1 MPAPPSRRA
10 RRRLVL
16 AAGCALLLAS
26 CGTGE
31 GPAPVGAGTAS
42 GAATAPATSMG
53 TFGGTVTTEKLPVYW
68 VGVADGG
75 QRLFR
80 EFRDAPRGTGVA
92 DPIGAAA
99 ALMTTGAPE
108 DPDYRTLWAPV
119 DRVGSST
126 SPDGTITVDMPARAF
141 RSDLT
146 DEDARLA
153 VQQLVHTVT
162 AAATLAGLLPE
173 RSEPEVVVLVDGEP
187 GQEVFGSVRLDGP
200 VRPAEDLE
208 APIWVVDPQ
217 QGALTAGA
225 VTISG
230 RVLEGVRGCRWT
242 VTDRGGGPDAEIS
255 SGELDTEGAE
265 GEFRAEVELEPGEYV
280 VTVIGRDAEGRQ
292 VLDDKDVVVSG
303 P

>member
-1 MPAPPSRRA
+1 
-10 RRRLVL
+10 
-16 AAGCALLLAS
+16 
-26 CGTGE
+26 
-31 GPAPVGAGTAS
+31 
-42 GAATAPATSMG
+42 MG
-53 TFGGTVTTEKLPVYW
+53 TFGGSVTTEKLPVYW

-80 EFRDAPRGTGVA
+80 EFRDAPSGTGIA

-99 ALMTTGAPE
+99 ALMTAGAPQ

-119 DRVGSST
+119 DRVGSAT
-126 SPDGTITVDMPARAF
+126 SPDGTITVDMPAHAF
-141 RSDLT
+141 RADLT

-187 GQEVFGSVRLDGP
+187 GREVFGSVRLDDP
-200 VRPAEDLE
+200 VRPAEELE

-217 QGALTAGA
+217 QGALNAGA

-230 RVLEGVRGCRWT
+230 RVLDGVRGCRWT
-242 VTDRGGGPDAEIS
+242 VTEKGGDDVEIS
-255 SGELDTEGAE
+255 SGELDTEARG

-280 VTVIGRDAEGRQ
+280 VTVIGRDAEGRH
-292 VLDDKDVVVSG
+292 VLDDKDVVVSA